1 MKDLIRLMLLPIQ
14 APMLLVLMG
23 VSTYMGMHWSHR
35 LEGGAPSELLS
46 FTTLIWSAECFQA
59 LVIVVICTMPDLLLQ
74 QLSMLMAA
82 SRVISLVVTLLV
94 VTVGGLYLLHLDVL
108 ANVLILASAVLL
120 ARLDLLRVR
129 VVPPPLVLASVLTLL
144 VLGGANFGRMIVR

>member
-1 MKDLIRLMLLPIQ
+1 MKDVFRLMLLPIQ
-14 APMLLVLMG
+14 APMLLVLVG

-35 LEGGAPSELLS
+35 LEGAPSELLS
-46 FTTLIWSAECFQA
+46 FTTLIWSAECLQA
-59 LVIVVICTMPDLLLQ
+59 LVIVVLCTMPDLLLERV
-74 QLSMLMAA
+74 SRLMAA
-82 SRVISLVVTLLV
+82 SRVISLVVTLLL

-108 ANVLILASAVLL
+108 ANVLILGSAVLL

-129 VVPPPLVLASVLTLL
+129 VVPPPLVLAAVLTLL